1 MLDACIIGA
10 PRCGTSSLFRW
21 LTAHP
26 RIFGPH
32 EGKELFY
39 FMDAGHPLIGDPN
52 VHTTTSETYRSLFPD
67 APEGSMI
74 EGTTHYLF
82 QETTR
87 THLGRMESKPL
98 VIAVLRNP
106 AQRVWSS
113 FQYTRNNRARMSS
126 SLQFHQYVEW
136 GLKKRYDAIQE
147 NISHPGSA
155 YVLSRDIEY
164 GQYIDYLVPWRES
177 VGEDR
182 LVVVSFAEVVSGPKA
197 MCSRLASAVGVDP
210 VFYDDFKFEARNAT
224 YMVSSRLLH
233 SLARSIGKRIPESQI
248 KRLVKHVYMAGA
260 TTEQP
265 TRSQEE
271 EQALERLRDYY
282 APYNERL
289 AEKFDIDVS
298 SWT

>member
-26 RIFGPH
+26 RICGPH

-52 VHTTTSETYRSLFPD
+52 VHATTSETYRSLFPD
-67 APEGSMI
+67 APEASTI

-82 QETTR
+82 QETAR
-87 THLGRMESKPL
+87 THLGQMEPEPII
-98 VIAVLRNP
+98 VAVLRNP

-113 FQYTRNNRARMSS
+113 FQYSRNNRARMNP
-126 SLQFHQYVEW
+126 SLQFHEYVEW
-136 GLKKRYDAIQE
+136 GLKKKYDSIKE

-155 YVLSRDIEY
+155 YVLARDIQY
-164 GQYIDYLVPWRES
+164 GQYIDYLLPWWES
-177 VGEDR
+177 VGEER
-182 LVVVSFAEVVSGPKA
+182 LALVSFAEMIADPKA
-197 MCSRLASAVGVDP
+197 TCCRLASVFGVDP
-210 VFYDDFKFEARNAT
+210 EFYDDFEFEAQNAT
-224 YMVSSRLLH
+224 YTVASPLLH
-233 SLARSIGKRIPESQI
+233 SLARSIGKRIPESRI
-248 KRLVKHVYMAGA
+248 KQLVKRAYMAGA
-260 TTEQP
+260 TTEPP

-289 AEKFDIDVS
+289 AKKFDIDVS